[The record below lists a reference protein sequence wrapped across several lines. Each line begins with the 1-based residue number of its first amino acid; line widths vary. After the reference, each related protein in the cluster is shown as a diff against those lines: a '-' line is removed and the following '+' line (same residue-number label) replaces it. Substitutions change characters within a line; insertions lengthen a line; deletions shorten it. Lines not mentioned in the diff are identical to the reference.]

1 VGFFILWDIY
11 SYMKIII
18 TESQYERLFSKLP
31 NSIRRRI
38 SENDFELIEGIIWD
52 TANRY
57 EDDEKMDPKSFVDT
71 VIQDSIYEFIVNHKF
86 DQDENSD
93 ETDEDHSKIYDI
105 WWDIV
110 PIIKNMYEYNLTLF
124 YLTEIKKF

>member
-1 VGFFILWDIY
+1 
-11 SYMKIII
+11 MKIII